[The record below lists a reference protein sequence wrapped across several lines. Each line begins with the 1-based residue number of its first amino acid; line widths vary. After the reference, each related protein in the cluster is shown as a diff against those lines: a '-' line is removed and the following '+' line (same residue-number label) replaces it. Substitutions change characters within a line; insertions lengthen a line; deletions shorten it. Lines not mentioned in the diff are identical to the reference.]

1 MYVISDRKKRTKNL
15 IFNAVIY
22 EVLARS
28 LLSYMVRVSKS
39 KPFKIVVQVLLNQNF
54 TKHCVTR
61 NDLRGKLQ
69 AFTVLNIL
77 NVKDFYFRELLK

>member
-1 MYVISDRKKRTKNL
+1 MYVIFDRKKRTKNF
-15 IFNAVIY
+15 IFNAVVY

-28 LLSYMVRVSKS
+28 LLSYMMRVSKS
-39 KPFKIVVQVLLNQNF
+39 KLFKIVVQGLLNQNF

-69 AFTVLNIL
+69 AFAVLNIL